1 MNKKTIEEAIIYI
14 YSKKYGVYEDLIEE
28 FGKDIVNS
36 LCVTGLIKKRQ
47 ENTSVNSWKI
57 TNDGLNFITTII
69 PKKNFSII
77 EKIQNTINGL
87 FIDRNIKITTL

>member
-1 MNKKTIEEAIIYI
+1 MLGKRFERLE
-14 YSKKYGVYEDLIEE
+14 VVEE

-69 PKKNFSII
+69 PAINIDAII
-77 EKIQNTINGL
+77 NAVIYGI
-87 FIDRNIKITTL
+87 